1 VHTNAT
7 SEAQTLSTSSAGTD
21 VSQPEP
27 SQPPNKKLRLLEN
40 LDSEPEDEPV
50 DSSGND
56 DIHNVLKEIAAY
68 LAPTVLM
75 QEEKLSA
82 LFYWKRHC
90 EAYPKLSAL
99 VNFFSHI
106 KCILITGGEYVFSHR
121 TFEKFKAFINRTTSV
136 KPFLFCANCA

>member
-1 VHTNAT
+1 VRTNAT
-7 SEAQTLSTSSAGTD
+7 SEAQTSSTSSAGGD

-27 SQPPNKKLRLLEN
+27 SQPLNKKLRLLEN

-68 LAPTVLM
+68 LAPTFLT

-82 LFYWKRHC
+82 LLYWKRH
-90 EAYPKLSAL
+90 
-99 VNFFSHI
+99 
-106 KCILITGGEYVFSHR
+106 
-121 TFEKFKAFINRTTSV
+121 
-136 KPFLFCANCA
+136 